1 MSIRRYKK
9 DNEVPHSVV
18 TKDSLCSNAHCSDA
32 RLIKAGSTA
41 FLDQN
46 RSFCCRKCLDLNR
59 IAHREAR
66 AAISRG
72 GASLGFSTRVEL
84 CEKLSAALTTGAG
97 ATSVGKRCVRDVICD
112 APDFR
117 GGS

>member
-41 FLDQN
+41 FHDQN

-66 AAISRG
+66 AAISR
-72 GASLGFSTRVEL
+72 E
-84 CEKLSAALTTGAG
+84 ESA
-97 ATSVGKRCVRDVICD
+97 RNRRDFVWRFEFFRD
-112 APDFR
+112 A
-117 GGS
+117 